1 MNNVYLEVAKL
12 IAKKSKDKETK
23 IGACI
28 VDSRG
33 AIVSTGYNGPPRSA
47 DDDKVP
53 LTRPDKYMWMI
64 HAETNAILFA
74 LAARSEYMLSGCSL
88 YVSGVVCSKC
98 MLLAAHVGITEINCL
113 DRSPVMCDEED
124 LRKVTTIGDLCQVA
138 VHLYTDTGEHVRTLG
153 QQFTPVRLNVRP
165 LYLMPSAQEPSAQE
179 PSAQAPSA
187 QEHTASPVICIHGYS
202 AHLCRQCAF
211 DRQVRQEPRQDQAQ
225 VCQD

>member
-1 MNNVYLEVAKL
+1 MNNVYLDVAKL

-23 IGACI
+23 VGACI

-47 DDDKVP
+47 DDSKVP

-74 LAARSEYMLSGCSL
+74 LAARGEYMLSGCSL

-138 VHLYTDTGEHVRTLG
+138 VHLYTDTGEYVRTLG
-153 QQFTPVRLNVRP
+153 HHWLS
-165 LYLMPSAQEPSAQE
+165 SAQT
-179 PSAQAPSA
+179 PSA
-187 QEHTASPVICIHGYS
+187 QEHTASPVICVHGYS

-211 DRQVRQEPRQDQAQ
+211 DRQVRQEPRQD
-225 VCQD
+225 